1 MDKNFFA
8 IHVADESSETYYNT
22 IPISILNQG
31 FSSATSQKSLHF
43 VVDLNTYQPA
53 NVKEYTIWVDDPK
66 ADDFA
71 ANKAAVVS
79 ALESLIAQRMVTKIA

>member
-1 MDKNFFA
+1 M
-8 IHVADESSETYYNT
+8 
-22 IPISILNQG
+22 
-31 FSSATSQKSLHF
+31 
-43 VVDLNTYQPA
+43 NTYQPA